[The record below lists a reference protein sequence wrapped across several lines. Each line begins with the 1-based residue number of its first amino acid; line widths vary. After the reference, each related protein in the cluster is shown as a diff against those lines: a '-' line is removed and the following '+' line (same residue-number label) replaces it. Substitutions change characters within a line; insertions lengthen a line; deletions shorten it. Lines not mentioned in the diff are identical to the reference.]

1 MKEIQYLSIQG
12 SCAPS
17 FWFKDHDAQSFRSLI
32 ESLTLSHSLII
43 SSIYRTDV
51 FFMAEEDHLDLII
64 RSWSTLKR
72 HSFDQ
77 HLKGKFI
84 RANNR
89 KEAFELYFDTLF
101 HLIKHPKHHERYRIR
116 LNEIQQLE
124 SNNPILKELME
135 CDMLLTEKY
144 REQHVKY
151 VSLATA
157 EQIGQYIPSCE
168 NFSLLAHERLRKLNY
183 N

>member
-17 FWFKDHDAQSFRSLI
+17 FWFKDYDAQSFRSLI

-51 FFMAEEDHLDLII
+51 FFMAEEDHLDLIM
-64 RSWSTLKR
+64 RSWSTFKR
-72 HSFDQ
+72 HPFDQ

-101 HLIKHPKHHERYRIR
+101 HLIKHPKHHERYRLR

-124 SNNPILKELME
+124 SNNPILTALME

-151 VSLATA
+151 VSLATS
-157 EQIGQYIPSCE
+157 EKVSQYIPSGE
-168 NFSLLAHERLRKLNY
+168 NFSLLANERIRKLND